1 MSSDPGAVL
10 QQPPDAV
17 IVPNDDTPTAADE
30 AGGSA
35 LSRPWTC
42 GRTRSP
48 LHNGIANRFDSA
60 IPFRNS

>member
-17 IVPNDDTPTAADE
+17 IVPNDDTPTADE

-60 IPFRNS
+60 IPFRTS